1 MKKNYIAPLSSSYS
15 VMSEG
20 MMAMSIKVDSS
31 SDEKITDNSQFLSN
45 KNQGGPWANMNN
57 ED

>member
-1 MKKNYIAPLSSSYS
+1 MKKNYIAPSAVTYS
-15 VMSEG
+15 VWAEG
-20 MMAMSIKVDSS
+20 MMAMSLKVDSS
-31 SDEKITDNSQFLSN
+31 SDEKITNNNQFLSN

>member
-1 MKKNYIAPLSSSYS
+1 
-15 VMSEG
+15 
-20 MMAMSIKVDSS
+20 MSIKVDSS
-31 SDEKITDNSQFLSN
+31 SDEKITNNNQFLSN

>member
-31 SDEKITDNSQFLSN
+31 SDEKITNNNQFLSN

>member
-1 MKKNYIAPLSSSYS
+1 
-15 VMSEG
+15 
-20 MMAMSIKVDSS
+20 MSIKVDSS

>member
-1 MKKNYIAPLSSSYS
+1 MKKNYIAPSAITYS
-15 VMSEG
+15 VYAEG

-31 SDEKITDNSQFLSN
+31 DEQITNNNQFLSN
-45 KNQGGPWANMNN
+45 KKQGGPWANMNN